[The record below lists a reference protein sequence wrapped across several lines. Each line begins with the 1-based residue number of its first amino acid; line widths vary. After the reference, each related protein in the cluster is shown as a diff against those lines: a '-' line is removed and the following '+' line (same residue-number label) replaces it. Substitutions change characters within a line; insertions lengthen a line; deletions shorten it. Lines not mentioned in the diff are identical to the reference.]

1 MYNRSPLKSGQKS
14 LCTVLKYDSL
24 DLDEI
29 SQRPMLSVPCINP
42 ESTPEEAST
51 LLRGWGTSFFAFE
64 QGDSVEAD
72 VLLAVLQ
79 NKVHVGN
86 EVKSLINIQK
96 CVLSAIFI
104 YLFLFI
110 FTDNGIISL
119 FLILTRHLCFPF
131 PVSDS
136 TDCVGGGSGFRH
148 LLAAAS
154 CDSSLGWIRSFPTDS
169 SLVSLQDSCTLPGL
183 QQFFCKPNYICI
195 SVWKF

>member
-1 MYNRSPLKSGQKS
+1 MRFPRDLYYQFLASILSPPQKRLVLCWGSEKHHS
-14 LCTVLKYDSL
+14 L
-24 DLDEI
+24 
-29 SQRPMLSVPCINP
+29 PLSKETCF
-42 ESTPEEAST
+42 
-51 LLRGWGTSFFAFE
+51 SFA
-64 QGDSVEAD
+64 VEAN

-148 LLAAAS
+148 LLAATS

-169 SLVSLQDSCTLPGL
+169 SLISLQDSCTLPGL

-195 SVWKF
+195 SLWKF